1 MDYKCIECKY
11 FTKKHNHW
19 CRHLRTK
26 KHLSKNVYLCKC
38 GKEFKHQSGLCRH
51 KKNCE
56 YLNTKEE
63 CSTSYIKE
71 LIEAHKQTI
80 EAHKETQQQNT
91 ILINKVVELSKERKV
106 VNYNNQMTINV
117 FLNDK
122 CGDAMNL
129 TDFIDKLKISL
140 EDLSYTKDNGL
151 VNGISNIFAK
161 QLEDMKPTER
171 PIHCSDKKR
180 MQFYIRESDKWKKD
194 KQHIKLD
201 KSIENVITKQIKKIK
216 IWEKEHPNFMDND
229 KLVMEW
235 NTMIHN
241 SIADEDNKEIID
253 IKKKIVSSVEIDK
266 SLLVD

>member
-11 FTKKHNHW
+11 FTKKQTQW
-19 CRHLRTK
+19 SRHLRTK
-26 KHLSKNVYLCKC
+26 KHLSKKVYLCEC
-38 GKEFKHQSGLCRH
+38 GKQLQSHGGLWKH
-51 KKNCE
+51 KAKCE
-56 YLNTKEE
+56 YLNKKEE
-63 CSTSYIKE
+63 TSNSYV
-71 LIEAHKQTI
+71 KQLI
-80 EAHKETQQQNT
+80 EAHKETQKQNT

-180 MQFYIRESDKWKKD
+180 MQFYIRESDKWEKD

-201 KSIENVITKQIKKIK
+201 KSIENVMTKQIREIK
-216 IWEKEHPNFMDND
+216 TWEKAHPNFMDND

>member
-1 MDYKCIECKY
+1 MDYKCIACNY

-19 CRHLRTK
+19 CRHLKTK
-26 KHLSKNVYLCKC
+26 KHLSKNVYLCEC
-38 GKEFKHQSGLCRH
+38 GKEFKHQSGICRH
-51 KKNCE
+51 KNRKCD
-56 YLNTKEE
+56 YFNTDEE
-63 CSTSYIKE
+63 INPNSYV
-71 LIEAHKQTI
+71 KQLI
-80 EAHKETQQQNT
+80 EAHKETQEQNT

-180 MQFYIRESDKWKKD
+180 MQFYIRESDKWEKD

-216 IWEKEHPNFMDND
+216 IWEKEHPNFMAND